1 MSNGVRQGSV
11 LSSILFCIY
20 LDGLLEALSDTS
32 VGCHW
37 GGYFA
42 GVVCYADD
50 IVLLAP
56 SASTLQHIMLRIC
69 ESFASSHGLLFNGC
83 KTQLICF
90 HSPGSDKQ
98 HPTIIFNN
106 AKLHYSD
113 SVKHLG
119 HILTSNLDDR
129 EYYQSHQKLLI
140 VKPILYSANFML
152 LTTSSNVILL
162 NLTVYLCMEPHYG
175 LCHLLHYASLK
186 LLLTKFYVKL
196 EILITSHT
204 LESPIAL
211 REFLLSVIYCF
222 RLFLFLLLT
231 CYFFS

>member
-11 LSSILFCIY
+11 LSPILFCIY
-20 LDGLLEALSDTS
+20 LDGLLEAFSDTS

-42 GVVCYADD
+42 GAVCYADD

-56 SASTLQHIMLRIC
+56 SASALQHMLHIC
-69 ESFASSHGLLFNGC
+69 ESFASSYGLLFNAS

-90 HSPGSDKQ
+90 HSPGSVKQ

-106 AKLHYSD
+106 TKLHYSD
-113 SVKHLG
+113 RVMHLG

-129 EYYQSHQKLLI
+129 EDIIRVIKILTI
-140 VKPILYSANFML
+140 KPILFSANFML
-152 LTTSSNVILL
+152 LTPSSNVILL

-175 LCHLLHYASLK
+175 LCRLLHYTSLK
-186 LLLTKFYVKL
+186 LL
-196 EILITSHT
+196 
-204 LESPIAL
+204 
-211 REFLLSVIYCF
+211 
-222 RLFLFLLLT
+222 
-231 CYFFS
+231 